1 MSKSTKGNRGK
12 GEKRKLRS
20 SEETEEDKLTKALR
34 LLQEGDGLSQSEAAK
49 EAGTT
54 RGRIR
59 G

>member
-1 MSKSTKGNRGK
+1 MSKSTKGNSGM

-20 SEETEEDKLTKALR
+20 SEKTDEEKLTKALR
-34 LLQEGDGLSQSEAAK
+34 LLQEDDGLSETKAAK